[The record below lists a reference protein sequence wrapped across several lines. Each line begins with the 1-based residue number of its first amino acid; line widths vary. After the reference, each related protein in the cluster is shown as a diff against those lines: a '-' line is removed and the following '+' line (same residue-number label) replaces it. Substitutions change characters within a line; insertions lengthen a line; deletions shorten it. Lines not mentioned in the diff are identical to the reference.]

1 MECHKMFLVVYSCFA
16 KVQLM
21 TSSKAATK
29 SIGVKSENVY
39 KYLNKSKHNDLDWQ
53 KCNPEYSIWSEPP
66 PLCEINANRDKL
78 VDEINDL
85 NPVQLFELF
94 FDDTVLRHIVDQSM
108 LFASQ
113 NTRHQRRNEIL
124 HKFEYFPA
132 KLEKQLR
139 CTVCHSRV
147 RQNYVL
153 NVPASSYII
162 QNKRF
167 RPLYS
172 NEYRYFFW

>member
-1 MECHKMFLVVYSCFA
+1 M
-16 KVQLM
+16 
-21 TSSKAATK
+21 
-29 SIGVKSENVY
+29 
-39 KYLNKSKHNDLDWQ
+39 
-53 KCNPEYSIWSEPP
+53 
-66 PLCEINANRDKL
+66 NANRDKL
-78 VDEINDL
+78 VEEIKDL

-108 LFASQ
+108 LYASQ

-124 HKFEYFPA
+124 HKFGHFPA
-132 KLEKQLR
+132 KLKKQLR

-147 RQNYVL
+147 RQHYVL
-153 NVPASSYII
+153 KVPASSYII

-172 NEYRYFFW
+172 NEYRCFLVKIIK

>member
-1 MECHKMFLVVYSCFA
+1 M
-16 KVQLM
+16 
-21 TSSKAATK
+21 
-29 SIGVKSENVY
+29 
-39 KYLNKSKHNDLDWQ
+39 
-53 KCNPEYSIWSEPP
+53 
-66 PLCEINANRDKL
+66 NANRDKL
-78 VDEINDL
+78 VEEIKE
-85 NPVQLFELF
+85 LFELF
-94 FDDTVLRHIVDQSM
+94 FDDTVLRHIVEQSM
-108 LFASQ
+108 LSQ

-124 HKFEYFPA
+124 HKFGHFPA

-147 RQNYVL
+147 RQHYVL

-172 NEYRYFFW
+172 NEYRYFFGKNNK